1 MRCDYDLHA
10 RTVSIVI
17 ATGVAMAVLFGGSRP
32 ASAAGTVEVELLTEK
47 GFPFESTRDWLDVFV
62 GLGVKNIRINAAQI
76 GDEAK
81 IDTRGTDAAPVY
93 HVTGILAVDGTLHV
107 TGGRFKVSD
116 KRRIGDW
123 LKQLAEFGP
132 NGEKKPKLAAFGLPE
147 EQFSKLKRDLGQTVG
162 FSTKGRRTDEV
173 VARIAAPLARR
184 VTIDGSAAKA
194 LAGGETVLDE
204 LSGVA
209 SGTALAA
216 AIRPAGLIL
225 VPRQRGDEIELAIT
239 ASAGAK
245 DLWPIGWAT
254 ETAPAKVLPAIIKP
268 TNAEIED
275 DTPLAGALAIV
286 AKRLEVPVL
295 FDHNNMARKGVDLA
309 EAKVSLPAERL
320 TYSNVLKKMLYQ
332 ANLKYELRLD
342 EADKPI
348 LWISP
353 LR

>member
-1 MRCDYDLHA
+1 MRCPNPFVAKCALA
-10 RTVSIVI
+10 VVA
-17 ATGVAMAVLFGGSRP
+17 ATWSFAVFGGG
-32 ASAAGTVEVELLTEK
+32 ASVAEAAGTVEVELLTEK
-47 GFPFESTRDWLDVFV
+47 GFPFESTRAWLDVFV
-62 GLGVKNIRINAAQI
+62 GLGVRNIRINAAQI

-81 IDTRGTDAAPVY
+81 VDTRGTDAAPVY

-123 LKQLAEFGP
+123 LKQLGEFGP
-132 NGEKKPKLAAFGLPE
+132 AGEKKPKLAAFSLPE
-147 EQFSKLKRDLGQTVG
+147 EQFGKLKRDLAQAVG
-162 FSTKGRRTDEV
+162 FSTKGRRADEV
-173 VARIAAPLARR
+173 VARIAAPLAHR
-184 VTIDGSAAKA
+184 VTVDGSAAKA

-216 AIRPAGLIL
+216 AVRPAGLIL
-225 VPRQRGDEIELAIT
+225 VPRQRGDEIELVVT
-239 ASAGAK
+239 SSAGAK
-245 DLWPIGWAT
+245 DLWPIGWAS
-254 ETAPAKVLPAIIKP
+254 ETAPAKLLPAIIKP

-275 DTPLAGALAIV
+275 TPLADALAVV
-286 AKRLEVPVL
+286 AKRLETPVL
-295 FDHNNMARKGVDLA
+295 FDHNNLARKGIDLA

-320 TYSNVLKKMLYQ
+320 TYSNVLKKLLYQ
-332 ANLKYELRLD
+332 ANLKYELRVD